1 MMKKICFLLIISLFV
16 PVLHGQELDSLIA
29 FLNKQRNTFDFG
41 VFSEEFN
48 SDTHPLTDSYGFV
61 YKKEALSIAE
71 KQNDDEKNRPSYRRK
86 FKGHWAGFEWG
97 LNNFLDEENTVSREG
112 DAWFMDLNTGRS
124 WVVNL
129 NFAQYSL
136 GFGTSQLGL
145 VTGMGLE
152 FNSYFFDNDITI
164 TEISDTIQVVDLSG
178 LNLKKSKL
186 TTAFLR
192 VPLILEV
199 QFPGNFRSSRAFI
212 SAGIVGALKLGA
224 HTKYVYTE
232 GGDKKKEKNSDDFN
246 INPFRY
252 GITARIGY
260 GHTNIFFDYYLA
272 PMFTDNKGPVLH
284 PFSIGLSLT
293 F

>member
-1 MMKKICFLLIISLFV
+1 MMKKLCFLIITSLFA
-16 PVLHGQELDSLIA
+16 PVLHGQELDSLLAI
-29 FLNKQRNTFDFG
+29 LNKQKNTSDLAVLPE
-41 VFSEEFN
+41 VFN
-48 SDTHPLTDSYGFV
+48 NDSYSSSNSYGPG
-61 YKKEALSIAE
+61 YKEPAKSITI
-71 KQNDDEKNRPSYRRK
+71 KNQDDEKKRPSYRQK

-97 LNNFLDEENTVSREG
+97 LNNFLDEEHTVSREG

-124 WVVNL
+124 WVINL
-129 NFAQYSL
+129 NFVQYSL
-136 GFGTSQLGL
+136 GFGTSHLGL

-152 FNSYFFDNDITI
+152 FNNYFFDNDITI
-164 TEISDTIQVVDLSG
+164 NETLDTIRVVDLSG

-199 QFPGNFRSSRAFI
+199 QLPGTFRDRRAFL

-232 GGDKKKEKNSDDFN
+232 DDEKKKEKNSDDFN

-260 GHTNIFFDYYLA
+260 GHTNIFFDYYLI